1 MQARQEA
8 TQQSFGPRA
17 VMDRRTEPAT
27 ERFRIA
33 LDSAPDAIFL
43 IDPATMRFIDANE
56 TACDS
61 LEYSRDELL
70 ARGPDDI
77 KPLFNR
83 TRLSERFDRV
93 LSGQADAGMIQTT
106 HQRKDGSTFPV
117 EVSLRPFAAEGE
129 SLMVMVARDI
139 TARQLAELLLK
150 EANERFQQFAENI
163 NEVFWIRDLEEDR
176 FLYVS
181 PAFETLFR
189 KPVSSLYSNP
199 RVFLGAVHPN
209 DLERVTAA
217 IAWQREHRQGIEL
230 EYRIIVGDNV
240 IRWLW
245 VRTFPILNEQGKV
258 YRMAGIAEDMTR
270 RREYDEQ
277 YRAMIQASLDGFL
290 ALDTQGR
297 IMDCNDAYTRIMGY
311 SREELLQL
319 SIADL
324 DFNKSSE
331 QAVEHIQLIMAR
343 GQDRFETQHLHKNG
357 RLINMEINIHYRPD
371 SRGGRLL
378 AFIHD
383 ISQRKQAERTLHRS
397 VARYRSILRAAPVGI
412 GVLVHRVFQEVNEAM
427 VRMTG
432 YRTEELVGQSTRML
446 YPTQADFEHVGEEKY
461 RQIQAHGIGSLETRW
476 RCKDGR
482 IIDIALSSSLIVEDD
497 LAQGVTFTALDIT
510 ASKQAEQERL
520 VHEASQRDAL
530 VREVHHRIKNNLQGV
545 IGLLRQHITEN
556 PGIQPVL
563 ESAIAQVNTVAV
575 IHGLQSRLPQQELQL
590 RELLLEVSNAAAAM
604 ALVPHVPAILNTQPG
619 DVWLDSGATVT
630 IALVLNE
637 LIHNAFKHGRHADG
651 AGVAI
656 ALSGDDKL
664 TTVHISNPG
673 DSWPDNLNLTTGTGC
688 GTGLDL
694 IRTLL
699 PRHGAQLN
707 LYKDSGMLHVELV
720 LSSPVIHASGRAE

>member
-1 MQARQEA
+1 
-8 TQQSFGPRA
+8 
-17 VMDRRTEPAT
+17 
-27 ERFRIA
+27 
-33 LDSAPDAIFL
+33 
-43 IDPATMRFIDANE
+43 
-56 TACDS
+56 
-61 LEYSRDELL
+61 
-70 ARGPDDI
+70 
-77 KPLFNR
+77 
-83 TRLSERFDRV
+83 
-93 LSGQADAGMIQTT
+93 
-106 HQRKDGSTFPV
+106 
-117 EVSLRPFAAEGE
+117 
-129 SLMVMVARDI
+129 
-139 TARQLAELLLK
+139 
-150 EANERFQQFAENI
+150 
-163 NEVFWIRDLEEDR
+163 
-176 FLYVS
+176 
-181 PAFETLFR
+181 
-189 KPVSSLYSNP
+189 
-199 RVFLGAVHPN
+199 
-209 DLERVTAA
+209 
-217 IAWQREHRQGIEL
+217 
-230 EYRIIVGDNV
+230 
-240 IRWLW
+240 
-245 VRTFPILNEQGKV
+245 
-258 YRMAGIAEDMTR
+258 MAGIAEDMTR

-324 DFNKSSE
+324 DFRESPE
-331 QAVEHIQLIMAR
+331 QAAGHIQLIMAR

-432 YRTEELVGQSTRML
+432 YRPEELVGQSSRML
-446 YPTQADFEHVGEEKY
+446 YPTQADFDYVGMEKY
-461 RQIQAHGIGSLETRW
+461 RQIQTHGIGSVETRW
-476 RCKDGR
+476 LRKDGEV
-482 IIDIALSSSLIVEDD
+482 IHVLLSSSPIVEDD
-497 LAQGVTFTALDIT
+497 LAQGVTFTALDVT

-556 PGIQPVL
+556 PGIQPAL

-604 ALVPHVPAILNTQPG
+604 ALVPHSPTIQDTQPG

-630 IALVLNE
+630 IALILNE

-651 AGVAI
+651 TGVTI
-656 ALSGDDKL
+656 TLSGDDKL

-673 DSWPDNLNLTTGTGC
+673 DSWPGNLNLTTGTGC

-707 LYKDSGMLHVELV
+707 LYEDGVMLHAELV
-720 LSSPVIHASGRAE
+720 LSAPVIHASEYAEPK